1 MPELHRICSPA
12 IDALADKAFGALGC
26 EDYGIAIMRGAT
38 SWGTHETGI
47 LTLPMADGPH
57 DLRIAYDEREA
68 PFVVGPDGQEDTS
81 LAISLA
87 DEGDLLACAWARM
100 TSDSP
105 LLGVGVDLASSSDFD
120 DRPFTQRFIKLVFD
134 DTERTIVRGRWS
146 EDLALGYATAFG
158 AKEAAF
164 KATAQPLRSW
174 YRRHDEEL
182 AFEVRHFS
190 LTTPH
195 VARGELRDAAAQY
208 ALDKMCIARI
218 VVNYA
223 QVEGIA
229 LVVATSLSE

>member
-47 LTLPMADGPH
+47 LTLPMADGAH

-68 PFVVGPDGQEDTS
+68 PFVVGPDGQEDTG

-120 DRPFTQRFIKLVFD
+120 VRWAMPPRLEPRRRRSRRRPSRFAVGI
-134 DTERTIVRGRWS
+134 
-146 EDLALGYATAFG
+146 AT
-158 AKEAAF
+158 
-164 KATAQPLRSW
+164 TTRSWRLRS
-174 YRRHDEEL
+174 
-182 AFEVRHFS
+182 
-190 LTTPH
+190 
-195 VARGELRDAAAQY
+195 
-208 ALDKMCIARI
+208 
-218 VVNYA
+218 
-223 QVEGIA
+223 
-229 LVVATSLSE
+229 ATSR